1 MTLTIDPGIF
11 LKSAV
16 TSETQA
22 FNEATIAE
30 LMEAGDMWTVPASKI
45 RKDRKEGK
53 GIFPLDPPE
62 PSAVDISI
70 ETPGGVLPLRH
81 FKPRKGEA
89 RGTYFH
95 IHGGGWVLGSADGQ
109 DGRLQQIADN
119 CQLHCLSVDYRL
131 APEHPYPAGPDD
143 CEHAANWLIDGDHDF
158 NTSFLAIGGES
169 AGANLCVVTMLR
181 LRDAL
186 GACPFHAANLT
197 AGVYDLGQTASAG
210 NWGTKKLILTT
221 RDMQMFAA
229 RYVQGTKD
237 LRDPD
242 LSPLFARLHDLPPA
256 LFSVGTEDLLLDDS
270 LQMATLW
277 HASNGNARLDVTPGG
292 CHVFQSFPD
301 LTIARQS
308 NARIDSFL
316 CETCEVSQ

>member
-1 MTLTIDPGIF
+1 MTLTIDPSLF
-11 LKSAV
+11 LQSAI
-16 TSETQA
+16 SQETLE
-22 FNEATIAE
+22 FNETVLSQ
-30 LMEAGDMWTVPASKI
+30 LMQTGDMWAVPASKV
-45 RKDRKEGK
+45 RQDRKEGK
-53 GIFPLDPPE
+53 GIFPLDLPE
-62 PSAVDISI
+62 PSALDISI
-70 ETPGGVLPLRH
+70 ETHNGELPIRH
-81 FKPRKGEA
+81 FKPSKSQA

-143 CEHAANWLIDGDHDF
+143 CEHAAKWLIGGDHSL

-186 GACPFHAANLT
+186 GRCPFHAANLT
-197 AGVYDLGQTASAG
+197 AGVYDLGQSASAR
-210 NWGTKKLILTT
+210 NWGTKKLVLTT
-221 RDMQMFAA
+221 RDMKMFAA
-229 RYVQGTKD
+229 RYVQGSQD
-237 LRDPD
+237 IRNPD

-256 LFSVGTEDLLLDDS
+256 LFSVGTQDLLLDDS

-316 CETCEVSQ
+316 CEICETTQ